1 VQRRDTDKTEM
12 PVATAPP
19 RNVVNLFDARRPS
32 IAQEKGAPPK
42 AAAKPGK
49 KAAKRN
55 PDQRE
60 LLLPISGSGKGKEA
74 AKEPAKKP
82 TAASGRPKAG

>member
-1 VQRRDTDKTEM
+1 
-12 PVATAPP
+12 
-19 RNVVNLFDARRPS
+19 
-32 IAQEKGAPPK
+32 
-42 AAAKPGK
+42 
-49 KAAKRN
+49 
-55 PDQRE
+55 